1 MAGIVFLRTPDL
13 DRIVGFY
20 AERLGMQRWLS
31 QPNIEILSHG
41 NLLVGFHRSGE
52 TDRDA
57 LLTFF
62 YPTADE
68 VDELYR
74 SLSDVATTEPKENG
88 TYRIYNFFGADPD
101 GRRFEVQAFLHK
113 IPHVPSVGGA

>member
-1 MAGIVFLRTPDL
+1 MAGIVFLRTPDP

-20 AERLGMQRWLS
+20 TERLGMQRWLS
-31 QPNIEILSHG
+31 QPEIEILCHG

-62 YPTADE
+62 YPTTDE

-74 SLSDVATTEPKENG
+74 SLSDVATSEPKENA
-88 TYRIYNFFGADPD
+88 TYRIYNFFGVDPD
-101 GRRFEVQAFLHK
+101 GRRFEVQAFLHE
-113 IPHVPSVGGA
+113 IPDAPGAGGV